1 MRTFQPIRS
10 REIGEKADR
19 IYESL
24 KAELEPRHHGKF
36 IAIEVESGD
45 YFLGDTVEEADQQGR
60 ERYPEGFFCFKR
72 VGHRAA
78 GRVPWV

>member
-1 MRTFQPIRS
+1 MRTFKPIRPH
-10 REIGEKADR
+10 ELGEKANR

-24 KAELEPRHHGKF
+24 KAELEPMYHGQF

-45 YFLGDTVEEADQQGR
+45 YFLGDTVEDADQKGR
-60 ERYPEGFFCFKR
+60 AQYPEGFFCFKR
-72 VGHRAA
+72 VGYRAA